1 MPDAPPFSPT
11 IALLAIARIHE
22 AELSGLLS
30 TLELSI
36 RGYGLMGHI
45 RSAPGISFS
54 ELARRSRIT
63 VQSTHTAVEG
73 LRRAGLVEDSTAL
86 AGAASSLRI
95 TSAGGAL
102 VERASTLVDELDR
115 RLVASNPKLVEGLKA
130 AVPRQRDS

>member
-1 MPDAPPFSPT
+1 MPDAPPPFSLT
-11 IALLAIARIHE
+11 IALLAIARAHE
-22 AELSGLLS
+22 AELAGLLS

-36 RGYGLMGHI
+36 RGYALMGHL

-86 AGAASSLRI
+86 AGAASNLRI
-95 TSAGGAL
+95 TAAGGF
-102 VERASTLVDELDR
+102 R
-115 RLVASNPKLVEGLKA
+115 RGSLSCSARLAPTAGSRSA
-130 AVPRQRDS
+130 CR